1 MKCKVIIPCS
11 CLKVSSSYEM
21 LKKKVDESS
30 DLQETTRK
38 TLTDF
43 RKHLET
49 TPTKI
54 RKLETRVETLER
66 EVRSLQEV
74 HEIERQKAQT
84 DQIPSDEGN
93 FLANPYFYHYT

>member
-1 MKCKVIIPCS
+1 MKCKVIVHCS

-38 TLTDF
+38 TLTNF
-43 RKHLET
+43 RKLLET
-49 TPTKI
+49 TKTEI
-54 RKLETRVETLER
+54 SKLETRVETLER

-74 HEIERQKAQT
+74 QEIERQKAQT